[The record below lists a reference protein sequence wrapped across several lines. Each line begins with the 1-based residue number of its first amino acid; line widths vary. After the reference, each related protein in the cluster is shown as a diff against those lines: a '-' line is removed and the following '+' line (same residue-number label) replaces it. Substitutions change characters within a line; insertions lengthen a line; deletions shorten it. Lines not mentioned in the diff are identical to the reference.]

1 MKELYTDEKNF
12 TVDADFCLIMKGNSM
27 NNARIMDG
35 DLVFIRQQPEV
46 ENGEIAAVAIDDEA
60 TLKRFYRDEETGTIT
75 LVAEN
80 PAYAPLVY
88 NRSEAENLWI
98 LGKAVAVQSKL

>member
-1 MKELYTDEKNF
+1 MEEMF
-12 TVDADFCLIMKGNSM
+12 TFIDADFCLIMKGDSM
-27 NNARIMDG
+27 SGARIMDG
-35 DLVFIRQQPEV
+35 DVVFIRYQPEM

-60 TLKRFYRDEETGTIT
+60 TLKRFYRDEETGNIT

-80 PAYAPLVY
+80 PAYAPIVY
-88 NRSEAENLWI
+88 DRSEVEKLWI